1 MTQVSIIIPV
11 KPGGAVQALESLRDI
26 NWPTGAF
33 EVIVA
38 EGSCPSRQ
46 RNRAA
51 EVARGEILY
60 FLDDD
65 SQVTPHFLQTAVRHY
80 ADPAVAAVGGPS
92 LTPATDTPLQQAI
105 GLALSSPFGGGAVR
119 NRYRQSGSVRETG
132 DNELILCNLSFRREV
147 FLELG
152 GFDERLYPNEENA
165 LMDRLRKSG
174 WRMVHDPALAVRRS
188 QRPTWRA
195 FVRQLFTY
203 GRGRAEQTI
212 LYGAGSLTTF
222 APSLFLLYLC
232 TLPLLHN
239 PVYSLPLLCY
249 AIMDLVFALVA
260 AASSGWFQALP
271 KLLLVFPALHLAY
284 GAGMLLGLVAPRFR
298 NNAPGDG
305 EVTLI
310 RVKEPG
316 GAPGWTE
323 VKANNR
329 TG

>member
-1 MTQVSIIIPV
+1 MPNVSIIIPV
-11 KPGGAVQALESLRDI
+11 KPGGAVQALAGLREVDY
-26 NWPTGAF
+26 PAGDF

-51 EVARGEILY
+51 ELARGEILY

-65 SQVTPHFLQTAVRHY
+65 SQVMPYFLQTAVSHY
-80 ADPAVAAVGGPS
+80 ADSTVAAVGGPS

-105 GLALSSPFGGGAVR
+105 GLALASPFGGGAVR
-119 NRYRQSGSVRETG
+119 NRYRQSGRVRETG

-165 LMDRLRKSG
+165 LMDRLLKGG
-174 WRMVHDPALAVRRS
+174 WLMVHDPVLAVRRS

-195 FVRQLFTY
+195 FLRQLFTY
-203 GRGRAEQTI
+203 GRGRGEQTL
-212 LYGAGSLTTF
+212 LYGVGGLTSF
-222 APSLFLLYLC
+222 APSMFLLYLSS
-232 TLPLLHN
+232 LLLIHN

-249 AIMDLVFALVA
+249 AIIDLVFASVA
-260 AASSGWFQALP
+260 TASSGRLWALP
-271 KLLLVFPALHLAY
+271 RLLLAFPALHLAY

-298 NNAPGDG
+298 KKAPADG

-310 RVKEPG
+310 KVKEPG
-316 GAPGWTE
+316 GAWLDRGQ
-323 VKANNR
+323 
-329 TG
+329 GQ